1 MDEPPLRAVVPE
13 LAAQAMHCH
22 AHDLT
27 RGRVVVPGDTLRY
40 GGRRHDRVLV
50 SHQVIQKPELV
61 AGEPQGLALDL
72 DRSLRGVEPERPD
85 LQDGRGL
92 YEVTIEL
99 GATVVSPDA
108 GNELAM
114 PKRLDHVVVGAY
126 LESTDLVVLAVP
138 TREHDDGHRLAPT
151 AQLRYELEPV
161 PGLQIEVDDGHRRG
175 FPVEKLERTYRFRGG
190 ERREPCLFDEKGKK
204 LDKVPVVVD
213 DEDPRPRV
221 PPVIHFSHPAYGRA
235 YKPGRLPAYA
245 LSAQ

>member
-1 MDEPPLRAVVPE
+1 
-13 LAAQAMHCH
+13 MHCH

-40 GGRRHDRVLV
+40 GGCRHGRVLV

-114 PKRLDHVVVGAY
+114 PKRLAHEVGRCC
-126 LESTDLVVLAVP
+126 LQRTDPVVLACP
-138 TREHDDGHRLAPT
+138 THRHD
-151 AQLRYELEPV
+151 
-161 PGLQIEVDDGHRRG
+161 
-175 FPVEKLERTYRFRGG
+175 
-190 ERREPCLFDEKGKK
+190 
-204 LDKVPVVVD
+204 
-213 DEDPRPRV
+213 
-221 PPVIHFSHPAYGRA
+221 
-235 YKPGRLPAYA
+235 
-245 LSAQ
+245 